1 MICFQLFFIV
11 FIKNVLPFL
20 FFCYQNF
27 KDINTPVFLKEKL
40 VNLWLELAKRA
51 WPQEWNELIPSL
63 INMCNSVSIF

>member
-1 MICFQLFFIV
+1 MF
-11 FIKNVLPFL
+11 

>member
-1 MICFQLFFIV
+1 MYDTFSVLFF
-11 FIKNVLPFL
+11 LLFL
-20 FFCYQNF
+20 LKMFFFCYQNF